1 MNAGLQKTTLC
12 EGKHLRL
19 LKVGHWEYVE
29 RTNATGVAVILAIT
43 PENKIVLVE
52 QFRVPVAKRVIE
64 LPAGLAGDTPDAKG
78 EALATAARRE
88 LLEETGYEA
97 KEMVFLTEGPPSAGL
112 TSETVTFFRAKG
124 LRRLSAGGGDE
135 GEDIQVHEIKLAK
148 VHGWLNEKS
157 SHGWLI
163 DPKVYVGLY
172 FALLS
177 GDVSLS

>member
-1 MNAGLQKTTLC
+1 MNAGLHKTTLF

-29 RTNATGVAVILAIT
+29 RTKASGVAIILAIT

-52 QFRVPVAKRVIE
+52 QFRIPLGKRVIE
-64 LPAGLAGDTPDAKG
+64 LPAGLAGDTPGAAN

-97 KEMVFLTEGPPSAGL
+97 KEMIFLTEGPPSSGL
-112 TSETVTFFRAKG
+112 TSEIVAFFRAKG

-135 GEDIQVHEIKLAK
+135 GEDIQVHEIDLVK
-148 VHGWLNEKS
+148 VHDWLAEKFNQ
-157 SHGWLI
+157 GWLI
-163 DPKVYVGLY
+163 DPKVYTGLY

-177 GDVSLS
+177 GDVGLS